1 MKVVVSATDKSI
13 DAPMDQRFGRAPW
26 FVLVDSETGEWSAHA
41 NAAVESGHGAGIEAS
56 RAVAGLGAEAIIT
69 GDVGPNAHRTLDAA
83 GIPVYS
89 ARGATVRAAVT
100 ALGEGSLPQLMGPST
115 AGHSGGGV
123 PGAGG
128 GAGGGGAG
136 RGGGMGG
143 GAGRGGA
150 PVVVP
155 APVAAAAGPAA
166 ALGAEEP
173 SEHGTGED
181 ESHDASGVHRRT
193 AAQAPRP

>member
-26 FVLVDSETGEWSAHA
+26 FVLVDSQTGEWSAHA

-69 GDVGPNAHRTLDAA
+69 GDVGPNAHRTLEAA

-89 ARGATVRAAVT
+89 ARAATVRAAVT
-100 ALGEGSLPQLMGPST
+100 ALGEGSLPQLTGPST

-123 PGAGG
+123 PGGG
-128 GAGGGGAG
+128 GGGVGAGGGAG

-143 GAGRGGA
+143 GMGGGGRG
-150 PVVVP
+150 
-155 APVAAAAGPAA
+155 AGMGGGP
-166 ALGAEEP
+166 
-173 SEHGTGED
+173 
-181 ESHDASGVHRRT
+181 RR
-193 AAQAPRP
+193 

>member
-89 ARGATVRAAVT
+89 ARGATVRDAVT
-100 ALGEGSLPQLMGPST
+100 ALGEGSLPELLGPST

-123 PGAGG
+123 PGG
-128 GAGGGGAG
+128 GAGAGRGGGIGSGAG

-143 GAGRGGA
+143 GAGRGGGIGGG
-150 PVVVP
+150 
-155 APVAAAAGPAA
+155 AGR
-166 ALGAEEP
+166 G
-173 SEHGTGED
+173 G
-181 ESHDASGVHRRT
+181 
-193 AAQAPRP
+193 RPGGGSRG

>member
-1 MKVVVSATDKSI
+1 MKVVVSATDQSI

-56 RAVAGLGAEAIIT
+56 RTVAGLGAEAIIT
-69 GDVGPNAHRTLDAA
+69 GDVGPNAHRTLQAA

-89 ARGATVRAAVT
+89 ARGTTVREAVT

-123 PGAGG
+123 PR
-128 GAGGGGAG
+128 GGGGAG

-143 GAGRGGA
+143 GARGGGR
-150 PVVVP
+150 PGG
-155 APVAAAAGPAA
+155 GP
-166 ALGAEEP
+166 G
-173 SEHGTGED
+173 
-181 ESHDASGVHRRT
+181 R
-193 AAQAPRP
+193 

>member
-89 ARGATVRAAVT
+89 ARGATVREAVT
-100 ALGEGSLPQLMGPST
+100 ALGGGSLQQLLGPST
-115 AGHSGGGV
+115 AGHSGGG
-123 PGAGG
+123 GAPGG
-128 GAGGGGAG
+128 GVGAG

-143 GAGRGGA
+143 GAGRGGGIGGG
-150 PVVVP
+150 
-155 APVAAAAGPAA
+155 AGR
-166 ALGAEEP
+166 G
-173 SEHGTGED
+173 
-181 ESHDASGVHRRT
+181 SGVGGGAGRGGGG
-193 AAQAPRP
+193 RPGGGSRG